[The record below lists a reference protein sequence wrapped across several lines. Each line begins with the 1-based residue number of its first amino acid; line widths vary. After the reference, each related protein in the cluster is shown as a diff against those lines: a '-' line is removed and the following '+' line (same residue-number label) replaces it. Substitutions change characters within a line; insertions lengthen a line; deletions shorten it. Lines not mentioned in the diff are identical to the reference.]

1 MACNHTVDADT
12 KIAIIGVQ
20 GMTSFE
26 EIVRAVERLA
36 ADRRFRPDYGVLFDL
51 REMHYSPFADEA
63 ATLAKTIAQSA
74 PLRNHPMAMVASGPQ
89 LSLAEMIT
97 SVAARRGVVAR
108 AFCPNLGA
116 AAIWLHQQMRM
127 RRSQA
132 H

>member
-51 REMHYSPFADEA
+51 REMHYSP
-63 ATLAKTIAQSA
+63 L
-74 PLRNHPMAMVASGPQ
+74 P
-89 LSLAEMIT
+89 
-97 SVAARRGVVAR
+97 SVAAERRLFRTAAGWVAEPSR
-108 AFCPNLGA
+108 LSSLDA
-116 AAIWLHQQMRM
+116 AAR
-127 RRSQA
+127 
-132 H
+132 